1 MEECSTFG
9 EIAREQ
15 RRLISMKMVWMY
27 ILIAWCGYHE
37 DSDGNS
43 SNGAGMNG
51 VDMVRRVCQEIGH
64 ADMGVIN
71 GYIREIPEGNCI
83 VDGNEAT
90 EFVEKIRGCLGEL
103 DGEKSVFAGLD
114 FGIPMQGI

>member
-9 EIAREQ
+9 EIAGVWRCSVSIKMAWMC
-15 RRLISMKMVWMY
+15 ISV
-27 ILIAWCGYHE
+27 ARCGYHE
-37 DSDGNS
+37 DSDG
-43 SNGAGMNG
+43 SNGVGMNG
-51 VDMVRRVCQEIGH
+51 VDMMRRVCQEIGH